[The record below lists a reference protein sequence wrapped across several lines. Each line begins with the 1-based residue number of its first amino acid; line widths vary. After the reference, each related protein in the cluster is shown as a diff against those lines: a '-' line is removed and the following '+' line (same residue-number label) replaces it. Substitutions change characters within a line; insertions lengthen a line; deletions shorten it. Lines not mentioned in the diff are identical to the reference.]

1 MRLNIVTERLSL
13 RFYMLDLESEQFVY
27 LQSALLGVMLSIM
40 TMLVGCSKPPAIM
53 RGEYALPADVLCVSA
68 DPGQYGGIFV
78 LSETTEPTTFN
89 PQVPNNV
96 STSLLLS
103 RLLSSLVEYDPRTEQ
118 FLPALAKAWQVSE
131 DLKSYTF
138 YLREGVRWSDGVLF
152 TADDVIF
159 TFDCILAETVDAVT
173 GKRLPKYPSRNYQQ
187 FHINGEKLRY
197 TKIDK
202 YTVRFDLP
210 TVYAPFIYD
219 ISQSILPKHK
229 LQTAFED
236 GSFQKQW
243 STKTAIESPAA
254 IVGTGPFTIMSY
266 KPGERL
272 VLQPNPHYWKA
283 DRKEQRLPYLDYL
296 VHQFVKE
303 ANTQVAH
310 FATGKSDASG
320 IGADD
325 YTWVQKAADT
335 YRFSIYDRGPSASV
349 NFFWFNQHRG
359 VNAKGEPFLPAH
371 KLRWFTDKRF
381 RQAVQYG
388 LNRQGLIDA
397 LLFGK
402 GESLTSIIAPA
413 QGKWHNPN
421 LPRYDFDPEQA
432 KRLLRQSGFSWD
444 AAGQLID
451 SKAVPV
457 AFTLLLV
464 ESNFYDRVGVT
475 FVENMKDLGMD
486 VNLERS
492 DFATLLRRTD
502 DTFNYDV
509 TILGWGSSSAAYDPS
524 GSKALYLSS
533 GEYHQWY
540 PEQPAP
546 VTEWEARIDEL
557 IGLQERTLDEAQ
569 RVNYMHEVQAIL
581 AEELPL
587 LYGFTPYGY
596 AGVKN
601 KWRNIYVPSAGTI
614 LWNIEEI
621 WEGSE
626 Q

>member
-1 MRLNIVTERLSL
+1 MIHLTSARAKAL
-13 RFYMLDLESEQFVY
+13 QFATAGV
-27 LQSALLGVMLSIM
+27 LLLAVG
-40 TMLVGCSKPPAIM
+40 GCSEPPTVQ
-53 RGEYALPADVLCVSA
+53 RGTHPLPVDVSTVA
-68 DPGQYGGIFV
+68 ATPGHYGGIFV
-78 LSETTEPTTFN
+78 LNESTEPTTFN

-103 RLLSSLVEYDPRTEQ
+103 RLLSALVEYDPRTEQ
-118 FLPALAKAWQVSE
+118 FQPALAKDWEVSD

-138 YLREGVRWSDGVLF
+138 YLREGLRWSDGVPF
-152 TADDVIF
+152 TADDVLF
-159 TFDCILAETVDAVT
+159 TFDCILAETVDAAT
-173 GKRLPKYPSRNYQQ
+173 GERRPKYPSRYYQQ

-197 TKIDK
+197 SKVDRH
-202 YTVRFDLP
+202 TVRFDLP

-219 ISQSILPKHK
+219 ISQPILPKHQ
-229 LQTAFED
+229 LAAAFAD

-243 STKTAIESPAA
+243 STQTAIETPAA
-254 IVGTGPFTIMSY
+254 IVGTGPFTVFSY

-283 DRKEQRLPYLDYL
+283 DRLGQRLPYVDYL

-310 FATGKSDASG
+310 FATGKSDAAG

-325 YTWVQKAADT
+325 YAWVQKAADT
-335 YRFSIYDRGPSASV
+335 YDFTIYDRGPSASV

-359 VNAKGEPFLPAH
+359 VDAAGQPYVPAH

-388 LNRQGLIDA
+388 LNRAGLIDA

-402 GESLTSIIAPA
+402 GEPLTSIIAPA

-421 LPRYDFDPEQA
+421 LPRYEYDPVA
-432 KRLLRQSGFSWD
+432 ARHLLREAGFSWD
-444 AAGQLID
+444 AKGQLID
-451 SKAVPV
+451 AAGVPV

-486 VNLERS
+486 VNLERA

-502 DTFNYDV
+502 DTFDYDI

-540 PEQPAP
+540 PEQPEPA
-546 VTEWEARIDEL
+546 TDWEARIDTL

-569 RVNYMHEVQAIL
+569 RVAYMHEVQAIL

-587 LYGFTPYGY
+587 LYGFTPFGY

-601 KWRNIYVPSAGTI
+601 KWRNIYVPSAGTT

-621 WEGSE
+621 WEARVE
-626 Q
+626 